1 MHTITVKFGGTSLA
15 SAAQIRKAAEIIQ
28 ADPAR
33 RFVVA
38 SAPGKRTKDDIKV
51 TDLLYRCYNEAM
63 DGEDFSA
70 TLEKIRGRF
79 QDIVTELEVPFDLD
93 GEMKKLREHLE
104 TAPNADY
111 MASRG
116 EYLNSKIIAAFLGF
130 PFVDAAEVVRFR
142 ADGKLDE
149 AYTFRTLSAR
159 LIAMDNAVIPGFYGA
174 LPDGTVKTFSR
185 GGHRR
190 DRRPRVRLGD
200 L

>member
-63 DGEDFSA
+63 DGEDFSD

-79 QDIVTELEVPFDLD
+79 QDILTELEVSFDLD
-93 GEMKKLREHLE
+93 TE
-104 TAPNADY
+104 
-111 MASRG
+111 
-116 EYLNSKIIAAFLGF
+116 I
-130 PFVDAAEVVRFR
+130 
-142 ADGKLDE
+142 
-149 AYTFRTLSAR
+149 
-159 LIAMDNAVIPGFYGA
+159 
-174 LPDGTVKTFSR
+174 
-185 GGHRR
+185 
-190 DRRPRVRLGD
+190 
-200 L
+200 

>member
-1 MHTITVKFGGTSLA
+1 MHMITVKFGGTSLA

-79 QDIVTELEVPFDLD
+79 QEKRSAAASMTSSPSWRCPSIW
-93 GEMKKLREHLE
+93 
-104 TAPNADY
+104 TA
-111 MASRG
+111 R
-116 EYLNSKIIAAFLGF
+116 
-130 PFVDAAEVVRFR
+130 
-142 ADGKLDE
+142 
-149 AYTFRTLSAR
+149 
-159 LIAMDNAVIPGFYGA
+159 
-174 LPDGTVKTFSR
+174 
-185 GGHRR
+185 
-190 DRRPRVRLGD
+190 
-200 L
+200 